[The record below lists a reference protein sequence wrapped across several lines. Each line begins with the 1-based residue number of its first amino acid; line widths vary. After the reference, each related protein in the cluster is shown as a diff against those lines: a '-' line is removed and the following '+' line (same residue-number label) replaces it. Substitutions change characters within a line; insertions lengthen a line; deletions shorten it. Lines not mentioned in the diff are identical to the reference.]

1 MSIATWVLLGGL
13 ILIALMLIG
22 TLVVRLP
29 LSGAMIYL
37 GLGVLLSPYGF
48 CVLDLDPIAQA
59 ASLELVAEAALLIS
73 LFSVGLKLE
82 VPIRDRRW
90 IAPYRLAFLSMAVTV
105 GVIAVIGVYGMGLP
119 PGVAILLGGILAP
132 ADPVLASAI
141 QSRPRAEH
149 DAMRFSL
156 AGEGALNDGTAFPL
170 VLLGLGIMRL
180 HDLGEWGWSWWLV
193 DVLWSTI
200 CGMLMGTLIGALLG
214 KLVIHLRTRH
224 HSAIGMDEFLSLGVI
239 AVSFGAAQSC
249 LASGFLSVFFAG
261 LALRR
266 ARNFPLAGT
275 MPMSRVPGAHEH
287 DAADPATHSH
297 HANAVIARAVH
308 GVNEQLERFAELGM
322 VMMIG
327 AMLPAPGS
335 LTSLWWFVPLVFL
348 VVRPASVVLGMA
360 GAGVSRYGLVLVGW
374 LGIRRIGSIYYLVFA
389 LNHGVAEAFA
399 PELVSLTLGTVAAS
413 ILAHGITVQPLM
425 AWYEPHPAKLAA
437 VGTRR
442 QCGAR
447 FGVCGARIASTLQWW
462 RARNCCAMIKWFA
475 EARRLRHSPK
485 STRCNVDSSMCWFRK
500 YSTA

>member
-13 ILIALMLIG
+13 ILIAMMLIG
-22 TLVVRLP
+22 TLVTRLP

-48 CVLDLDPIAQA
+48 GVLDLDPIAQSA
-59 ASLELVAEAALLIS
+59 PLELVAEAALLIS

-82 VPIRDRRW
+82 VPILDRRW
-90 IAPYRLAFLSMAVTV
+90 IAPYRLAFLSMVVTV
-105 GVIAVIGVYGMGLP
+105 GAIAAIGIFGMGLP
-119 PGVAILLGGILAP
+119 PGMAILLGGILAP
-132 ADPVLASAI
+132 TDPVLASAV
-141 QSRPRAEH
+141 QSRPGAEH
-149 DAMRFSL
+149 DSMRFSL

-180 HDLGEWGWSWWLV
+180 HDLGDWGWSWWLV

-200 CGMLMGTLIGALLG
+200 GGMLMGTLIGALLG

-239 AVSFGAAQSC
+239 AVAFGAAQSC

-275 MPMSRVPGAHEH
+275 MPLPQIPGAHGH
-287 DAADPATHSH
+287 DAEDPATHSH
-297 HANAVIARAVH
+297 HASGVMTRAVL
-308 GVNEQLERFAELGM
+308 GFNEQLERIAELGM

-327 AMLPAPGS
+327 AMLPSVGS
-335 LTSLWWFVPLVFL
+335 VTNLWWFVPLMFL
-348 VVRPASVVLGMA
+348 VVRPASVLLGMA
-360 GAGVSRYGLVLVGW
+360 GAGVPLYRQVLVGW
-374 LGIRRIGSIYYLVFA
+374 LGIRGIGSIYYLVFA
-389 LNHGVAEAFA
+389 LNHGVTEVFA

-425 AWYEPHPAKLAA
+425 TWYERHPVK
-437 VGTRR
+437 
-442 QCGAR
+442 
-447 FGVCGARIASTLQWW
+447 
-462 RARNCCAMIKWFA
+462 
-475 EARRLRHSPK
+475 
-485 STRCNVDSSMCWFRK
+485 
-500 YSTA
+500 